1 MNNKIPPPLVTIFFG
16 CCIYFSK
23 DFFLTANTQA
33 LTLLSYVLFLLG
45 FGILF
50 SAARSFKEHQTTINP
65 IKIET
70 ASSLVVSGIFNYSR
84 NPMYLGMALILLG
97 LSLKFNIIGGLIF
110 TALFILF
117 ITNFQIKPEEKA
129 MQKIFGEEFL
139 SYKNKVRRWL

>member
-1 MNNKIPPPLVTIFFG
+1 M
-16 CCIYFSK
+16 
-23 DFFLTANTQA
+23 TANTQV

-45 FGILF
+45 LGILF

-110 TALFILF
+110 TALFILY
-117 ITNFQIKPEEKA
+117 ITSFQIKPEEKA

>member
-1 MNNKIPPPLVTIFFG
+1 MTI
-16 CCIYFSK
+16 
-23 DFFLTANTQA
+23 NTQV

-70 ASSLVVSGIFNYSR
+70 ASSLVVTGIFNYSR

-97 LSLKFNIIGGLIF
+97 LSLKFNLIGGLIF
-110 TALFILF
+110 TTLFILF

-139 SYKNKVRRWL
+139 SYKNRVRRWL

>member
-1 MNNKIPPPLVTIFFG
+1 MTI
-16 CCIYFSK
+16 
-23 DFFLTANTQA
+23 NTQA

-50 SAARSFKEHQTTINP
+50 TAARSFKEHNTTINP

-84 NPMYLGMALILLG
+84 NPMYLGMVLILLG
-97 LSLKFNIIGGLIF
+97 LSLKFNLIGGLIF
-110 TALFILF
+110 TTLFILF

>member
-1 MNNKIPPPLVTIFFG
+1 MNNKIPPPIVTIFFG

-23 DFFLTANTQA
+23 DFFLTENTQA

-50 SAARSFKEHQTTINP
+50 SAARSFKKHKTTINP

-97 LSLKFNIIGGLIF
+97 LSLKFNLIGGLIF

>member
-1 MNNKIPPPLVTIFFG
+1 MTV
-16 CCIYFSK
+16 
-23 DFFLTANTQA
+23 NTQV
-33 LTLLSYVLFLLG
+33 LTLFSYVLFLLG
-45 FGILF
+45 LGILF
-50 SAARSFKEHQTTINP
+50 SAARLFKEHKTTINP

-97 LSLKFNIIGGLIF
+97 LSLKFNLIGGLIF

-117 ITNFQIKPEEKA
+117 ITNFQIKLEEKA

>member
-23 DFFLTANTQA
+23 DFFLTANTQL

-45 FGILF
+45 LGILF

-65 IKIET
+65 IKIES

-97 LSLKFNIIGGLIF
+97 LSLKFNLIGGLIF
-110 TALFILF
+110 TTLFILF

>member
-1 MNNKIPPPLVTIFFG
+1 MTI
-16 CCIYFSK
+16 
-23 DFFLTANTQA
+23 NTQA

-50 SAARSFKEHQTTINP
+50 SAARSFKKHKTTINP

-97 LSLKFNIIGGLIF
+97 LSLKFNLIGGLIF
-110 TALFILF
+110 TTLFILF

-139 SYKNKVRRWL
+139 SYKNRVRRWL

>member
-1 MNNKIPPPLVTIFFG
+1 MNNKIPPPLVTLFFG

-23 DFFLTANTQA
+23 DFFVTINTQA
-33 LTLLSYVLFLLG
+33 FSLLSYVLFLLG

-50 SAARSFKEHQTTINP
+50 TAARSFKEHQTTINP
-65 IKIET
+65 IKIES

-97 LSLKFNIIGGLIF
+97 LSLKFNLIGGLIF
-110 TALFILF
+110 TTLFILF

>member
-1 MNNKIPPPLVTIFFG
+1 MTI
-16 CCIYFSK
+16 
-23 DFFLTANTQA
+23 NTQA
-33 LTLLSYVLFLLG
+33 LTLLSYVLFLFG

-50 SAARSFKEHQTTINP
+50 TAARSFKEHNTTINP

-97 LSLKFNIIGGLIF
+97 LSLKFNLIGGLIF
-110 TALFILF
+110 SALFILF

-129 MQKIFGEEFL
+129 MQKNFGEEFL
-139 SYKNKVRRWL
+139 SYKNRERRWL

>member
-23 DFFLTANTQA
+23 DFFLTINTQV

-50 SAARSFKEHQTTINP
+50 TAARSFKEHNTTINP

-97 LSLKFNIIGGLIF
+97 LSLKFNLIGGLIF

-139 SYKNKVRRWL
+139 SYKNRVRRWL

>member
-1 MNNKIPPPLVTIFFG
+1 MTV
-16 CCIYFSK
+16 
-23 DFFLTANTQA
+23 NTQA

-50 SAARSFKEHQTTINP
+50 SAALSFKEHKTTINP

-97 LSLKFNIIGGLIF
+97 LSLKFNLIGGLIF
-110 TALFILF
+110 TTLFILF

-139 SYKNKVRRWL
+139 SYKNRVRRWL

>member
-23 DFFLTANTQA
+23 DFFLTINTQA
-33 LTLLSYVLFLLG
+33 LTLLSYVLFLFG

-50 SAARSFKEHQTTINP
+50 TAARSFKEHNTTINP

-97 LSLKFNIIGGLIF
+97 LSLKFNLIGGLIF
-110 TALFILF
+110 TTLFILY
-117 ITNFQIKPEEKA
+117 ITSFQIKPEEKA

>member
-23 DFFLTANTQA
+23 DFFLTANTQL

-45 FGILF
+45 LGILF

-65 IKIET
+65 IKIES

-97 LSLKFNIIGGLIF
+97 LSLKFNLIGGLIF

>member
-1 MNNKIPPPLVTIFFG
+1 M
-16 CCIYFSK
+16 
-23 DFFLTANTQA
+23 TANTQV

-45 FGILF
+45 LGILF

-97 LSLKFNIIGGLIF
+97 LSLKFNLIGGLIF